1 MRYTLLIT
9 ILLALLGC
17 SSSSKKDIPEEEVL
31 IDSILPPTDNPS
43 LREDIGT
50 MLMVGFR
57 GTAINST
64 SKIWH
69 EIKKYN
75 IGGVIL
81 FDYDAPSGK
90 RGRNI
95 QSPKQVEDLCA
106 QLHAISPTLIIAIDQ
121 EGGSVS
127 RLSSRYG
134 FPSIPSAQATMKAG
148 KDSIRYYAAQTAKM
162 LSEVGIN
169 LNYAPV
175 ADVNVNP
182 KCPVIG
188 QLGRSFSADEKEVT
202 DACRIW
208 LEEQNKLGI
217 VGCMKHFPGHGS
229 ATGDTHKGLVDVS
242 NTWKERELEPY
253 RRLIAEG
260 KVQMIMTA
268 HVINRQMDPSGLPA
282 SLSPAITSYLRDT
295 LGFNGVIITDD
306 LAMGAISSQYSL
318 EQTLKMALEAG
329 ADMLCL
335 CNNGPE
341 FRENEVSAAFQII
354 EKMVENG
361 EISAERIHESAERI
375 RNLVKQRQ

>member
-1 MRYTLLIT
+1 MRHTLLLT
-9 ILLALLGC
+9 MLFALLGC
-17 SSSSKKDIPEEEVL
+17 SGTTKKDIPIEEEPL
-31 IDSILPPTDNPS
+31 DSILTPSDNPS
-43 LREDIGT
+43 LRDDIGT
-50 MLMVGFR
+50 MLMIGFR
-57 GTAINST
+57 GTTIDST
-64 SKIWH
+64 SSIWH
-69 EIKKYN
+69 EIEDLHV
-75 IGGVIL
+75 GGVIL
-81 FDYDAPSGK
+81 FDYDAPTGK

-95 QSPKQVEDLCA
+95 QSPKQVEKLCA
-106 QLHAISPTLIIAIDQ
+106 QLHALSPTLVIAIDQ

-148 KDSIRYYAAQTAKM
+148 KDSVRHYASKTAKM
-162 LSEVGIN
+162 LSETGIN
-169 LNYAPV
+169 INYAPV

-182 KCPVIG
+182 QCPVIG
-188 QLGRSFSADEKEVT
+188 QIGRSFSANEKEVT

-208 LEEQNKLGI
+208 LEEQSKQGI
-217 VGCMKHFPGHGS
+217 IGCMKHFPGHGS
-229 ATGDTHKGLVDVS
+229 ASGDTHKGLVDVS
-242 NTWKERELEPY
+242 DTWQRRELEPY

-295 LGFNGVIITDD
+295 LGFKGVIITDD
-306 LAMGAISSQYSL
+306 LAMGAISGQYSL
-318 EQTLKMALEAG
+318 EQTLKMALDAG

-335 CNNGPE
+335 CNNGHE
-341 FRENEVSAAFQII
+341 FRVNEATIAVRAI

-375 RNLVKQRQ
+375 RNLVKQ